1 MYTRKRVCCT
11 RNYQFSVF
19 FFFFFFFFLFSINC
33 FLFFFFFFFFFF
45 FCAIPQKSVI
55 FVVSLTKSISVW
67 VYPTAFFFVVYPF
80 DCLLLY
86 GNGLQCEALGSGVC
100 WVPKSLIVRTSH
112 HRFMCTESRTW
123 GSIFCVPFSS
133 LSSRIRRII
142 FCSVDRWELLC
153 LWQAGKVILSHINLI
168 GLTDSF
174 EYR

>member
-1 MYTRKRVCCT
+1 MYIRKRVCCT
-11 RNYQFSVF
+11 RNYQFSV
-19 FFFFFFFFLFSINC
+19 
-33 FLFFFFFFFFFF
+33 FFFFFF

-142 FCSVDRWELLC
+142 FCSMDRWELLC